1 VVGART
7 VWGGLLCLLNTAAEA
22 GLPDALDEAPLGGR
36 PTPWLVQQLGLRLV
50 PALPD
55 DPAVLALSGVDPDL
69 SDRQPPPDDSEA
81 AALDRCAAR
90 WAAAT
95 ASRLRPGE
103 TERPSDAEQVR
114 LLARRDATV
123 VREPGWVEVVL
134 RLEDVDL
141 DVRRSGLDIDPGW
154 VWWLGQVVRFV
165 YE

>member
-1 VVGART
+1 V
-7 VWGGLLCLLNTAAEA
+7 LFLLNTAADA
-22 GLPDALDEAPLGGR
+22 GFPDSLDEPPFLGR
-36 PTPWLVQQLGLRLV
+36 PTPWLVQQLGVRLV

-69 SDRQPPPDDSEA
+69 PGDQAPPDHREA

-95 ASRLRPGE
+95 ASRLRPGAVDP
-103 TERPSDAEQVR
+103 PSDLELVR

-134 RLEDVDL
+134 RLDDVDL

-154 VWWLGQVVRFV
+154 VWWLGQVVRFH